1 MSVHVHSLEFKYTL
15 ACKLYV
21 THLKCPWKH
30 KGSQVYTIYLEI
42 LGDEAN
48 MNYVLNYEKRA
59 ARVGVTGHDW
69 LDSEFS
75 ACTQIN
81 KNNLTTY
88 TAHFVKMMIKYDI
101 SIILIIVSKNI
112 EENMYICLYSTNPIW
127 HNR

>member
-1 MSVHVHSLEFKYTL
+1 
-15 ACKLYV
+15 
-21 THLKCPWKH
+21 
-30 KGSQVYTIYLEI
+30 
-42 LGDEAN
+42 

-88 TAHFVKMMIKYDI
+88 TAR
-101 SIILIIVSKNI
+101 IL
-112 EENMYICLYSTNPIW
+112 
-127 HNR
+127 

>member
-81 KNNLTTY
+81 KKQLNHVHSAFCENDDKVWYKYHTY
-88 TAHFVKMMIKYDI
+88 DCFKKYWREYVHM
-101 SIILIIVSKNI
+101 LIF
-112 EENMYICLYSTNPIW
+112 Y
-127 HNR
+127 